1 MERDGRAG
9 SRGEET
15 GALHDE
21 KIVDI
26 MWEVTDVSV
35 LCQLILICLDK
46 KAF

>member
-9 SRGEET
+9 SRGEER
-15 GALHDE
+15 GALHDSGNVE
-21 KIVDI
+21 I